1 MLDTHTQ
8 LSYMQ
13 LVHVMVCSYMMPRAY
28 EPLKEHETQLYDYP
42 NYVHHDIRNLN
53 RRHSCAYVSDKASI
67 KLQF

>member
-28 EPLKEHETQLYDYP
+28 EPLKEHETQSGMF
-42 NYVHHDIRNLN
+42 NLQYWQE
-53 RRHSCAYVSDKASI
+53 SASLI
-67 KLQF
+67 SAKHGKNSEFQF